1 MRRLLAALALASL
14 VLLLGVA
21 CEEEQESTPTAGGT
35 PSAAQRLRPG
45 AAGIPSNPRQ
55 VRGLEGILTLD
66 DGLAIF
72 RERPASEDRT
82 GVTPTTIKLG
92 RYTGLTSPLI
102 SAYEA
107 VWTPTLQA
115 IIRRINEAG
124 GIHGRRIELVQR
136 DDQYNPAVT
145 VQVVRELVERDQV
158 FALFWGVGN
167 PSHQAIKDYVLAR
180 GVPELWVYDGST
192 SGLEPTTQ
200 LKNTFPGIVADML
213 EGIVMATAIMKEHP
227 RGRVAVVYQN
237 DPLGAEFIQSFRSTI
252 RSQGGTIVAE
262 IGFDVTA
269 TDMSPFVQQALN
281 ASPNAVAFYGTFATA
296 LGFMRAVK
304 ERNPTM
310 PIYERGALPAP
321 GDIGRLMDGV
331 AFSSQVKAAYTH
343 PNDRDFQNVVQ
354 KLRALAQE
362 EGIPYNDALT
372 PLVLR
377 AVEHLVRALEMAGPD
392 LTRQGLVE
400 AIESGF
406 DGSWTCSLCVGPTVL
421 GPQDH
426 WTYETSAFIRW
437 RNDTGLA
444 EFILPYTSF
453 ETSEGKGIRGNVE
466 GFECRPGTCP
476 WKEGAR

>member
-1 MRRLLAALALASL
+1 MGRRMTWVVLVVLAGLA
-14 VLLLGVA
+14 VLLGVG
-21 CEEEQESTPTAGGT
+21 CGEEEEEGTPTAGGT
-35 PSAAQRLRPG
+35 PAAQRLRPG

-102 SAYEA
+102 SVYESF
-107 VWTPTLQA
+107 WTPTLQA

-158 FALFWGVGN
+158 FAIFWGVGN
-167 PSHQAIKDYVLAR
+167 AQHQAVKDYLLAR
-180 GVPELWVYDGST
+180 NIPDLFVYDGST

-227 RGRVAVVYQN
+227 RGRVAVIYSN
-237 DPLGAEFIQSFRSTI
+237 DPLGQEFIQSFRSTI
-252 RSQGGTIVAE
+252 RSQGGTIAGE
-262 IGFDVTA
+262 ITYDVTA

-281 ASPNAVAFYGTFATA
+281 LNPNAIAFYGTFPQS
-296 LGFMRAVK
+296 LSMMRAVK

-310 PIYERGALPAP
+310 PIYQRGALPSP

-331 AFSSQVKAAYTH
+331 AFSSQAKTAYTH
-343 PNDRDFQNVVQ
+343 PNDTAFQNVVQ
-354 KLRALAQE
+354 KMKALAQE
-362 EGIPYNDALT
+362 EGIPYNDALSL
-372 PLVLR
+372 LVLR
-377 AVEHLVRALEMAGPD
+377 SVEMLVRALEMAGPD
-392 LTRQGLVE
+392 LTRQGVIE
-400 AIESGF
+400 AIENGF
-406 DGSWTCSLCVGPTVL
+406 DGSWTCSICVGPVVL

-426 WTYETSAFIRW
+426 WAFEHSAFVRW

-444 EFILPYTSF
+444 DFILPYTSF

-476 WKEGAR
+476 WKE